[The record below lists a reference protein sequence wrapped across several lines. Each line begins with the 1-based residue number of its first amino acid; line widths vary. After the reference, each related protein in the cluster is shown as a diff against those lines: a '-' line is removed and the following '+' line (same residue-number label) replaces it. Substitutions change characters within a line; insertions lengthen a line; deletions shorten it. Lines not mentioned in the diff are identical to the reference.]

1 MDYELT
7 VAGFSAE
14 QVILQDQDN
23 NLIYWPKE
31 KLPQIPEI
39 GQKLNFSIG
48 TNKAGL
54 LNELLRM
61 DNQHP

>member
-1 MDYELT
+1 MNYELT
-7 VAGFSAE
+7 VAGFSDD
-14 QVILQDQDN
+14 QVILQDQEK

-39 GQKLNFSIG
+39 GQKLNFSVG
-48 TNKAGL
+48 TDKAGL

-61 DNQHP
+61 DN

>member
-1 MDYELT
+1 MNYELT
-7 VAGFSAE
+7 VAGFSDD
-14 QVILQDQDN
+14 QVILRDQEK

-48 TNKAGL
+48 TDKAGL

-61 DNQHP
+61 DN

>member
-1 MDYELT
+1 MNYELT
-7 VAGFSAE
+7 VAGFSDD
-14 QVILQDQDN
+14 QVILQDQEKN
-23 NLIYWPKE
+23 IIYWPKE

-48 TNKAGL
+48 TDKAGL

-61 DNQHP
+61 DN

>member
-1 MDYELT
+1 MNYELT
-7 VAGFSAE
+7 VAGFSDD
-14 QVILQDQDN
+14 QVILQDQEK

-48 TNKAGL
+48 TDKAGL
-54 LNELLRM
+54 LNELLRT
-61 DNQHP
+61 DN

>member
-7 VAGFSAE
+7 VAGFSAD
-14 QVILQDQDN
+14 QVILEDKES

-31 KLPQIPEI
+31 KLPQVPEI

-48 TNKAGL
+48 TDKTAL
-54 LNELLRM
+54 LNELLHT
-61 DNQHP
+61 DN

>member
-7 VAGFSAE
+7 VAGFSAD
-14 QVILQDQDN
+14 QVILEDKEN

-31 KLPQIPEI
+31 KLPQVPEI

-48 TNKAGL
+48 TDKTAL
-54 LNELLRM
+54 LNELLHT
-61 DNQHP
+61 DN